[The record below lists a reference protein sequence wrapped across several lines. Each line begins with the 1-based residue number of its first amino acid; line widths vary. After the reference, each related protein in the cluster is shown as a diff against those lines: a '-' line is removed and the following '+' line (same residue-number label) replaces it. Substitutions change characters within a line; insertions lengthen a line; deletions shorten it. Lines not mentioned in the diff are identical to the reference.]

1 MEEWFDLDWPSWPF
15 QSVLFLSSPFLS
27 THLFRVSPFPS
38 ASVFPSFP
46 LSLSLQPSF
55 PLTSSF
61 SSLPVNIIKCAEKN
75 QVTAIR
81 FQEVTTPQD
90 SFFAERIIYEVT
102 QI

>member
-38 ASVFPSFP
+38 ASGFPSFP